1 MSVWLP
7 LAHSLFDF
15 KIICF
20 FIRVTSLV
28 VVKIVSLLCKSKLGR
43 GRNRMCSVQTDLDCT
58 YTMKR
63 KIDLYSTFFF
73 ANKGLD
79 AINMGDILHNKY
91 VRAMFHLISKIN
103 LFLSFFIPML
113 HSLHQQTLII
123 DVRSSPGCVVVSVLL
138 IILVFSGLFSMF
150 CVLCPILPVCLDCP
164 LGIL

>member
-1 MSVWLP
+1 MY
-7 LAHSLFDF
+7 
-15 KIICF
+15 
-20 FIRVTSLV
+20 
-28 VVKIVSLLCKSKLGR
+28 
-43 GRNRMCSVQTDLDCT
+43 SVQTYCDCT

-79 AINMGDILHNKY
+79 AINMGNILYHKY

-113 HSLHQQTLII
+113 HSLHQKPLII
-123 DVRSSPGCVVVSVLL
+123 DVRSSPGFVVVSVLL
-138 IILVFSGLFSMF
+138 IILVCWVFFRFFSMF
-150 CVLCPILPVCLDCP
+150 CVLSPMLPVSLECL

>member
-103 LFLSFFIPML
+103 LFLSFYISML
-113 HSLHQQTLII
+113 HSLHQKPLLI
-123 DVRSSPGCVVVSVLL
+123 DVRSSPGLWWC
-138 IILVFSGLFSMF
+138 
-150 CVLCPILPVCLDCP
+150 LCCSSF
-164 LGIL
+164 